1 MMAKAMNRSQRGFTL
16 VELMVA
22 MLIGLFVVGGVTK
35 IFMDSRMT
43 DRLRGGMSEVA
54 NNARIGMGI
63 LAADIARAGFTES
76 PLQDIATFLTA
87 TDQDATGSDQ
97 IVVSYESDRDCLG
110 NATPVATPRV
120 AENRY
125 FLQLQDGSTDP
136 ADEHPSSKSVPDA
149 NLWQLYCEGNG
160 SPGNPQPLLSG
171 IESMQFLYG
180 VDSDSDGVADSF
192 DTADYV
198 TSQDAW
204 KQVVAV
210 RIGLLSYSGEKAL
223 QGQGQDDH
231 IYHVLNETV
240 DPADGDK
247 RLRQVFEKTVPIR
260 NIIFENMN
268 GG

>member
-1 MMAKAMNRSQRGFTL
+1 MKTGQRGFTL
-16 VELMVA
+16 IELMVA

-35 IFMDSRMT
+35 IYMDSRMT

-54 NNARIGMGI
+54 NNARIAMGI
-63 LAADIARAGFTES
+63 LAADIARAGYTES

-87 TDQDATGSDQ
+87 VDQDPTGSDQ
-97 IVVSYESDRDCLG
+97 IIVSYESDRDCLG
-110 NATPVATPRV
+110 NATPLAAVPRV

-136 ADEHPSSKSVPDA
+136 TDEHPSSKSNPDA

-171 IESMQFLYG
+171 VENMQFLYG
-180 VDSDSDGVADSF
+180 VDVDSDGVADSF

-198 TSQDAW
+198 TGQDAW

-231 IYHVLNETV
+231 IYHVLNHTV
-240 DPADGDK
+240 DPVDGDK
-247 RLRQVFEKTVPIR
+247 RLRQVFAKTVPIR